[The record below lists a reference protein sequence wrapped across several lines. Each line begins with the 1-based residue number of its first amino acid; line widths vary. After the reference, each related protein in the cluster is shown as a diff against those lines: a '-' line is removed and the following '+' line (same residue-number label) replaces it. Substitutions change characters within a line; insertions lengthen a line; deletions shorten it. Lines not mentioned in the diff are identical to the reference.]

1 MTTRENRRAR
11 ADRHSRQL
19 RIDGGAELREI
30 RVGAGLSLDD
40 VGAAIGMS
48 GSEVGRIERGLIEDV
63 SVRNLDRIA
72 HASGHHLSLKLY
84 PADDLIPRCRTGA
97 PARAAPRA
105 APSVTRLAYRGA
117 APWRHQ
123 PQRLGRCGQIKSDR
137 TAIDA
142 ETRIR
147 DSQALTRRLEL
158 KFERDR
164 TVARLV
170 VLVADTRNNR
180 RALELIREGMREA
193 FPLDT
198 REILAAFARGEL
210 PAAGG
215 IVVL

>member
-30 RVGAGLSLDD
+30 RIGAGLSLDD

-84 PADDLIPRCRTGA
+84 PADDPIRDAAQVRLLERLRVRLHPSLGWRTEVPLHGA
-97 PARAAPRA
+97 TSLSAWDAVVR
-105 APSVTRLAYRGA
+105 SE
-117 APWRHQ
+117 
-123 PQRLGRCGQIKSDR
+123 SDR

-147 DSQALTRRLEL
+147 DGQALTRRLEL

-198 REILAAFARGEL
+198 REILAAFARGES